1 MGKDY
6 HFWPL
11 EEEGWEVALSQF
23 GSHLGADQVEEEDEV
38 EQALDKDGGIV
49 QGRKDPQI
57 VDDDQKDCAKSHGPG
72 PAEEHQQARGGG
84 DEAGGYDE
92 KERRVNVAGNHS
104 EDNDAGEQ
112 QQVKADGGEAGER
125 EKAAARWLIRIH
137 FVFMAP
143 FEWIAC

>member
-11 EEEGWEVALSQF
+11 EEEDCGTTLAQLR
-23 GSHLGADQVEEEDEV
+23 SHLGADQVEEENEV
-38 EQALDKDGGIV
+38 EQALDEDGRIV

-57 VDDDQKDCAKSHGPG
+57 VDDDQEDRAKSHGPG
-72 PAEEHQQARGGG
+72 PAEEHQQASGSG
-84 DEAGGYDE
+84 DEAGGNDE

-112 QQVKADGGEAGER
+112 QQVKADGGEAGEW

-143 FEWIAC
+143 FEW